1 MRRLILLLATVI
13 SAQDAELV
21 LRTMVGYNTM
31 RATVPLTSAKK
42 EEATSLGELAATAGR
57 AGKFGDAMRHYHH
70 GIAVMQGFPWWTPE
84 IELAAGLQASVDDA
98 IANPG
103 QQLLLTLS
111 SLYPATGPATAKVA
125 IALRA
130 AVPGAAPITLAR
142 AREIKS
148 TELPLTLTVEL
159 PANAH
164 GNYEIIATLG
174 EAENPALRNVLRKSV
189 PIRVAELS
197 AAAAQLKARLAKSAN
212 PTAAYAL
219 TLYENAENGKAN
231 PHRTDF
237 AKAFADANK
246 LLDDATDGKDPFSNK
261 TGDLKKAYRSAV
273 DQTLQPYR
281 LFIPSTY
288 DATKPAPLVITLHG
302 MGGDE
307 SSMFDGYGGS
317 GALKNEAEKHGFI
330 LASPKG
336 REPASMYRGAAEKD
350 VLDVLAEVRRDY
362 KVDPKRIYLM
372 GHSMGGY
379 GTWSIAMAH
388 PEKFAALGPI
398 AGGGDPRGMEKIKH
412 IPHFI
417 VHGDNDKTVP
427 VTQSR
432 IMVDAGKKLDVKIE
446 YIEVPGGSHVDIAVP
461 NFGKMFDF
469 FAKQAREN

>member
-1 MRRLILLLATVI
+1 MRRYVFFLAAVV

-21 LRTMVGYNTM
+21 LRTMVSYNTM
-31 RATVPLTSAKK
+31 RATLPLPDAKK
-42 EEATSLGELAATAGR
+42 EQAASLGEQAQTAGR

-70 GIAVMQGFPWWTPE
+70 GIAVMQGFPWTPE
-84 IELAAGLQASVDDA
+84 IELAAGLQAKVDDA

-103 QQLLLTLS
+103 QQLILTLS
-111 SLYPATGPATAKVA
+111 SLYPASGPASAKVD

-130 AVPGAAPITLAR
+130 AVPGAAPIMLAT
-142 AREIKS
+142 AREIKD
-148 TELPLTLTVEL
+148 TDLPLTLSVKL
-159 PANAH
+159 PAGIN
-164 GNYEIIATLG
+164 GNYELIATLG
-174 EAENPALRNVLRKSV
+174 EAENPALRNVLRRSV
-189 PIRVAELS
+189 PIRVAELN
-197 AAAAQLKARLAKSAN
+197 AAVAQLKARLAKSAN
-212 PTAAYAL
+212 PTAEYAL

-246 LLDDATDGKDPFSNK
+246 LLDDATDGRDPFANK

-288 DATKPAPLVITLHG
+288 DAKKPAPVVIALHG

-307 SSMFDGYGGS
+307 SSMFDGYGG
-317 GALKNEAEKHGFI
+317 GALKKEAEKHGFI

-336 REPASMYRGAAEKD
+336 REPASMYRGSAEKD
-350 VLDVLAEVRRDY
+350 VLDVLAEVQRDY
-362 KVDPKRIYLM
+362 KVDPQRIYMM

-379 GTWSIAMAH
+379 GTWSIAMAY

-427 VTQSR
+427 VTMSR
-432 IMVDAGKKLDVKIE
+432 VMVEAGRKLDARIE
-446 YIEVPGGSHVDIAVP
+446 YVEVPGGNHVDIAVP
-461 NFGKMFDF
+461 NFGGMFDF
-469 FAKQAREN
+469 FAKQSREN

>member
-1 MRRLILLLATVI
+1 MRRLILLLATVV

-21 LRTMVGYNTM
+21 LRTSVGYNTM
-31 RATVPLTSAKK
+31 RASLPLEDAKK
-42 EEATSLGELAATAGR
+42 EQAARLGVQAQTATRE
-57 AGKFGDAMRHYHH
+57 GKFGEAMRHYHH
-70 GIAVMQGFPWWTPE
+70 GTAVMQGFSWTPE
-84 IELAAGLQASVDDA
+84 IELAAGLQAKVDDA

-103 QQLLLTLS
+103 QQLTLTLS
-111 SLYPATGPATAKVA
+111 SLYPASGPATAKVD
-125 IALRA
+125 IALRP
-130 AVPGAAPITLAR
+130 AVPGAAAIALAP

-148 TELPLTLTVEL
+148 TDLPLTLTVKL
-159 PANAH
+159 PADAS
-164 GNYEIIATLG
+164 GNYDLVATLG

-189 PIRVAELS
+189 PIRVAELN

-212 PTAAYAL
+212 PTAEYAL
-219 TLYENAENGKAN
+219 TLYESAENGKAN

-246 LLDDATDGKDPFSNK
+246 LLDDATDGKDPFANR
-261 TGDLKKAYRSAV
+261 TGDLKKAYRSRV

-281 LFIPSTY
+281 VFIPSAY
-288 DATKPAPLVITLHG
+288 DANKPTPLVITLHG

-307 SSMFDGYGGS
+307 SSMFDGYGGT

-336 REPASMYRGAAEKD
+336 RETASMYRGSAEKD
-350 VLDVLAEVRRDY
+350 VLDVLAEVERDY
-362 KVDPKRIYLM
+362 KVDPKRVYMM

-398 AGGGDPRGMEKIKH
+398 AGGGDPRGMDKIKH

-432 IMVDAGKKLDVKIE
+432 LMVEAGKKLEVKIE
-446 YIEVPGGSHVDIAVP
+446 YIEVPGGGHVDIAVP

-469 FAKQAREN
+469 FAKQAREK